1 MRVYH
6 STGEI
11 MGIVLFILFGLIVG
25 FVARALLPGRQS
37 MGVAMTAVL
46 GMVGSVIGGFIGNM
60 LAGRPLFDLHA
71 AGFIGS
77 LICSILLL
85 VALGMSGRRR
95 GLV

>member
-1 MRVYH
+1 
-6 STGEI
+6 
-11 MGIVLFILFGLIVG
+11 MGIILFIVFGLIVG

-46 GMVGSVIGGFIGNM
+46 GMVGSVIGGFVGNM
-60 LAGRPLFDLHA
+60 IAGRPVLDLHA

-77 LICSILLL
+77 LVCSILLL

>member
-1 MRVYH
+1 
-6 STGEI
+6 
-11 MGIVLFILFGLIVG
+11 MGIILFIVFGLIVG

-46 GMVGSVIGGFIGNM
+46 GMIGSLIGGVVGNM
-60 LAGRPLFDLHA
+60 LAGRPVFDLHA

-77 LICSILLL
+77 LVCSILLL

>member
-1 MRVYH
+1 
-6 STGEI
+6 
-11 MGIVLFILFGLIVG
+11 MGILLFIVFGLIVG

-46 GMVGSVIGGFIGNM
+46 GMIGSLIGGLAGN
-60 LAGRPLFDLHA
+60 LIAGRPIFDLHA

-77 LICSILLL
+77 LVCSILLL
-85 VALGMSGRRR
+85 VALGMGGRRR

>member
-1 MRVYH
+1 
-6 STGEI
+6 
-11 MGIVLFILFGLIVG
+11 MGIILFILFGLLVG

-46 GMVGSVIGGFIGNM
+46 GMVASLIGGFVGNM

-77 LICSILLL
+77 LVCAILLM
-85 VALGMSGRRR
+85 VALGLGGRRR

>member
-1 MRVYH
+1 
-6 STGEI
+6 
-11 MGIVLFILFGLIVG
+11 MGIVLFIIFGLIVG

-46 GMVGSVIGGFIGNM
+46 GMIGSLVGGLVGNM
-60 LAGRPLFDLHA
+60 LAGRPVFDLHA

-77 LICSILLL
+77 LVCSILLL
-85 VALGMSGRRR
+85 VAIGMGGRRR

>member
-1 MRVYH
+1 
-6 STGEI
+6 
-11 MGIVLFILFGLIVG
+11 MGIIVFILFGLIVG

-37 MGVAMTAVL
+37 MGVAMTAGL
-46 GMVGSVIGGFIGNM
+46 GMVGSILGGLVGNL

-77 LICSILLL
+77 VLCSILLL
-85 VALGMSGRRR
+85 AAIAAGGRRR

>member
-1 MRVYH
+1 
-6 STGEI
+6 
-11 MGIVLFILFGLIVG
+11 MGIIVFIIFGLIVG

-37 MGVAMTAVL
+37 MGVAMTAGL
-46 GMVGSVIGGFIGNM
+46 GMVGSIVGGLFGNL

-77 LICSILLL
+77 VLCSIALL
-85 VALGMSGRRR
+85 AAIAAGSRRR